1 MAAPLSISMDI
12 VVERRMHIET
22 ISGSRRV
29 SGPYYHTEI
38 RYRGANGKSVTWKG
52 LIQAQSP
59 EDAMRIFDIFKP
71 GEEAPLLRAG
81 RNYDEY
87 AMVPM
92 PYKGAI
98 VFGLVLMALF
108 FLLPILGAFGV
119 QSWWTRMAR
128 LPLIFGFG
136 AMFGAGIM
144 AFHMYTVLTKWPSVE
159 ARQEKSDPVAMLD
172 ARAPE
177 VTMNE
182 ATRSYLGSGYD
193 VLRYQVDGVTYTHAL
208 RSNSVDPGCQR
219 DQTCRILYNPASPT
233 NIAKVEPLEPATFA
247 GPIALAGMG
256 LVFALAGLFF

>member
-1 MAAPLSISMDI
+1 MVTSTAGAAT

-22 ISGSRRV
+22 TSGSRRV

-38 RYRGANGKSVTWKG
+38 RYRDANGESIAWKG
-52 LIQAQSP
+52 LIQASSP
-59 EDAMRIFDIFKP
+59 EEALRIFDRFRP
-71 GEEAPLLRAG
+71 GTEAPVLPTG
-81 RNYDEY
+81 QNYDEDPP
-87 AMVPM
+87 VPDL
-92 PYKGAI
+92 YKLAIGA
-98 VFGLVLMALF
+98 GLTLMALF

-119 QSWWTRMAR
+119 ESWWTRMAR

-136 AMFGAGIM
+136 AMFGAGM
-144 AFHMYTVLTKWPSVE
+144 LAFHMHTVLTKWPSVE
-159 ARQEKSDPVAMLD
+159 ARQEKSDPVALLD

-182 ATRSYLGSGYD
+182 ATRKYLGSGYD
-193 VLRYQVDGVTYTHAL
+193 VLRYTVNGVNYTYAL